1 MQTEAIFDSIADRI
15 HLELEQASNSIY
27 IAVAWLTN
35 RNLFNVLLKKAQ
47 QGITVQLMLSNDH
60 INNQSYVDYNQ
71 LNTLNSAAY
80 LIGDGRSDLMHNKF
94 CVIDSNTVI
103 NGSYNWSYKAEQN
116 HENILITK
124 GDTVLAEQFIKQ
136 FKKIRNA
143 YFEIHDDPI
152 DFTLNETINRL
163 EALKNYIILKD
174 IENIARENAELKAF
188 TPHNVIL
195 DIKQALQYEQF
206 DEALTLIDQF
216 IKDHNSLALY
226 NDIDIMA
233 LKLEIRQLENQ
244 LNAYDNER
252 IELNKV
258 LSDFYY
264 HHANKLGAHISRLL
278 YLRKIFTQDD
288 PLKHAEAV
296 QNEEEYNEKI
306 KLELE
311 KNIYELDE
319 RQCLELKKKYRQA
332 SQICHP
338 DRVNEDMKEIAQDV
352 FVQLNQA
359 YKNNDLASVKNI
371 LSELKQGF
379 FKSRSETVSKK
390 DQLKSIL
397 QILKHKISKIEKE
410 IVEIKGT
417 EDYQTIINITDWNLY
432 FEEVKVQLIDE
443 IKYLE
448 ASEHDKNLSNL
459 KDPLKEQLIEEIAI
473 EAMISEVSNSDTTTN
488 DYVEP
493 AASYNDES
501 TKMSN
506 NTANQISSS
515 YNYGDKKEALNSKEF
530 SYSMNRVKK
539 DLATDIKLNVDRSED
554 FWLLGVSA
562 LIAVIA
568 IIMFIFF
575 VQYDLH
581 FKI

>member
-47 QGITVQLMLSNDH
+47 QGITVQLMLSNDR
-60 INNQSYVDYNQ
+60 INKQSYVDYNQ
-71 LNTLNSAAY
+71 LNILNSAAY
-80 LIGDGRSDLMHNKF
+80 LIGDGRADLMHNKF

-143 YFEIHDDPI
+143 YFEHHDDPI
-152 DFTLNETINRL
+152 DFTPNETINRL

-188 TPHNVIL
+188 TPHTVIL

-206 DEALTLIDQF
+206 DEALTLIDKF

-233 LKLEIRQLENQ
+233 LKLEIRQLEHQ
-244 LNAYDNER
+244 LNAYDNEKT
-252 IELNKV
+252 ELNKL

-264 HHANKLGAHISRLL
+264 HHANELGDHISRLL

-288 PLKHAEAV
+288 PLKYAEAV

-311 KNIYELDE
+311 KNVYELDE
-319 RQCLELKKKYRQA
+319 RQRSEMKKIYRQA

-359 YKNNDLASVKNI
+359 YKNNDLAGVKNI

-390 DQLKSIL
+390 NQLKSIL
-397 QILKHKISKIEKE
+397 QTLKHKVLKIEKD

-417 EDYQTIINITDWNLY
+417 EDYQTIINITDWNSY
-432 FEEVKVQLIDE
+432 FEAVKVQLIEE
-443 IKYLE
+443 IDYLE

-459 KDPLKEQLIEEIAI
+459 KDPLTEQLIEEKAI
-473 EAMISEVSNSDTTTN
+473 EAMISEVSNNDTTTN
-488 DYVEP
+488 DSGYVQP
-493 AASYNDES
+493 ATLYNDES
-501 TKMSN
+501 TKTSN
-506 NTANQISSS
+506 NTANQISIS

-530 SYSMNRVKK
+530 SYGMNRVKK
-539 DLATDIKLNVDRSED
+539 DLATDIKLSVDKSEED
-554 FWLLGVSA
+554 WLLVVLAFIVA
-562 LIAVIA
+562 LA
-568 IIMFIFF
+568 IIMFILF
-575 VQYDLH
+575 VR
-581 FKI
+581 